1 MSEKPAETIQT
12 LLEAEESAKTVI
24 DAARVARDAR
34 LKAAV
39 DEADAEIAA
48 YRARKDAEY
57 KEKVAKY
64 AGMSGVSA
72 DEIARGAQA
81 DVEAVR
87 VSAGKKVAEVV
98 EMLVGA
104 VTKVNVK
111 APKVRGA

>member
-1 MSEKPAETIQT
+1 MSEKAAETIQT

-39 DEADAEIAA
+39 DEADAEIGA
-48 YRARKDAEY
+48 YRARKDKEY
-57 KEKVAKY
+57 KEKVASY
-64 AGMSGVSA
+64 AGLSGESA
-72 DEIARGAQA
+72 EEIARNASA

-87 VSAGKKVAEVV
+87 ESAGQRVGEVV
-98 EMLVGA
+98 DMLVGA

-111 APKVRGA
+111 APEVGA